1 MIPYTQNS
9 LNKLESLLNALGFKI
24 RYERG
29 SFRSGTCILQQE
41 NILVVNRFSD
51 IEVKIKSMLQVIQA
65 IELSESIELD
75 EKQQK
80 LYYSLSQM
88 TLDL

>member
-1 MIPYTQNS
+1 MLPYTQNS
-9 LNKLESLLNALGFKI
+9 LNKLESLLYALGFKI

-51 IEVKIKSMLQVIQA
+51 IEVKVKSMLQVIQNF
-65 IELSESIELD
+65 ELPENIELD
-75 EKQQK
+75 EKQRK
-80 LYYSLSQM
+80 FYYSLNQM
-88 TLDL
+88 ILDL

>member
-88 TLDL
+88 TFDL

>member
-1 MIPYTQNS
+1 MLPYTQNS
-9 LNKLESLLNALGFKI
+9 LTKLESLLNALGFKI

-65 IELSESIELD
+65 FELSENIELD

-88 TLDL
+88 ILDL